1 MELPEELKELLRL
14 LNSNNVDYLI
24 IGAYALG
31 YHGVPRYTGDL
42 DLFIAPNPDNA
53 DALLQTMDN
62 FGFGSLGLE
71 QKDFTTPGNVI
82 QIGNP
87 PLRVDFLTQIS
98 GVEWKE
104 VWESRIVGILDSI
117 PVNLI
122 SKEHLI
128 RNKAST
134 GRPVDLGDIDRLK

>member
-1 MELPEELKELLRL
+1 
-14 LNSNNVDYLI
+14 
-24 IGAYALG
+24 
-31 YHGVPRYTGDL
+31 
-42 DLFIAPNPDNA
+42 
-53 DALLQTMDN
+53 MDN

-87 PLRVDFLTQIS
+87 PLRVDFFTQIS

>member
-1 MELPEELKELLRL
+1 M
-14 LNSNNVDYLI
+14 Y
-24 IGAYALG
+24 
-31 YHGVPRYTGDL
+31 
-42 DLFIAPNPDNA
+42 PDR
-53 DALLQTMDN
+53 
-62 FGFGSLGLE
+62 GG
-71 QKDFTTPGNVI
+71 
-82 QIGNP
+82 
-87 PLRVDFLTQIS
+87 LRVDFLTQIS

-122 SKEHLI
+122 SKENLI